1 MNNIKTQ
8 NTVVVDSSTIHLG
21 KFEKNPSGKYLVI
34 VKDYSDV
41 RNVKTIDRFRCDAHQ
56 LCAGVAHW
64 SKES

>member
-8 NTVVVDSSTIHLG
+8 NTVIADSSTLHLG

-41 RNVKTIDRFRCDAHQ
+41 RNIKIVDEFRCDDYK
-56 LCAGVAHW
+56 LCVGRGY

>member
-8 NTVVVDSSTIHLG
+8 NTVIADSSTLHLG
-21 KFEKNPSGKYLVI
+21 KFEKNPSGKYLII

-41 RNVKTIDRFRCDAHQ
+41 RNIKIVDEFRCDDYK
-56 LCAGVAHW
+56 LCVGRGY

>member
-8 NTVVVDSSTIHLG
+8 NTVIADSSTIHLG
-21 KFEKNPSGKYLVI
+21 KFQKNPSGEYLII

-41 RNVKTIDRFRCDAHQ
+41 RNIKIVDEFRCDDYK
-56 LCAGVAHW
+56 LCVGRGY

>member
-1 MNNIKTQ
+1 MKNIKTQ
-8 NTVVVDSSTIHLG
+8 NTVIADSSTIHLG

-41 RNVKTIDRFRCDAHQ
+41 RNVKTVETFRCDAHQ
-56 LCAGVAHW
+56 LCYGLAHW